1 MKIAIDGP
9 ASSGKTSLGRRLAA
23 HYNCLFVDTGAMYR
37 ALALGVDRGLALE
50 EIEIILDE
58 EGKIFLNGEEVTA
71 LLRNQR
77 IDQLSSEMAMDAKV
91 RRKLVRMQRQLAKEK
106 DVVMEGRD
114 IGTVVLPD
122 AEIKIFLVASPSER
136 AQRRA
141 QERSDS
147 DIDGIANEIALRDA
161 RDIGRSISPLKP
173 ATDAITIITDKKSLQ
188 EVAIEAI
195 DLIEKRIKHL
205 R

>member
-114 IGTVVLPD
+114 IGTIVLPD

-195 DLIEKRIKHL
+195 DLIEKRIK
-205 R
+205 

>member
-114 IGTVVLPD
+114 IGTIVLPD

-195 DLIEKRIKHL
+195 DLIEKRIKYL

>member
-195 DLIEKRIKHL
+195 DLIEKRIKYL